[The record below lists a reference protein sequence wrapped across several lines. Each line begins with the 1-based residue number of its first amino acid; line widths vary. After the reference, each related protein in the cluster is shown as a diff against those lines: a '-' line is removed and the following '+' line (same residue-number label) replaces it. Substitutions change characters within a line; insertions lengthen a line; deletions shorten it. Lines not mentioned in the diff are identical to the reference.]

1 VGIRKRTEQCGLK
14 IALIMGTLFFERGIF
29 SPNQESLVK
38 TYRKK
43 EQHEFGEKEHD

>member
-1 VGIRKRTEQCGLK
+1 MWSENSTHYGDP
-14 IALIMGTLFFERGIF
+14 ERGIF